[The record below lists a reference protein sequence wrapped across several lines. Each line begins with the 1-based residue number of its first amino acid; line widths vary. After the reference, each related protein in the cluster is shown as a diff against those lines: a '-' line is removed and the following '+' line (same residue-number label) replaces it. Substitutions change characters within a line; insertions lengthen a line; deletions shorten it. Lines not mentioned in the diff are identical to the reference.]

1 MKKTVDSYLKSFSK
15 EEKEALE
22 ELRQIIRS
30 VSKFEECIYY
40 NIPAFKYK
48 GKYVA
53 AFRMHAH
60 HIGFY
65 PCSGSILNNFKAELK
80 DFKTSIGAVQFP
92 KGKTFPRLLIKKII
106 KARMKAIRQASK

>member
-1 MKKTVDSYLKSFSK
+1 MMKNIDAYLKSLPK
-15 EEKEALE
+15 EEQIMLE
-22 ELRQIIRS
+22 ELRKVILS

-53 AFRMHAH
+53 AIRMHKR

-65 PCSGSILNNFKAELK
+65 PCSGSILSKFKKEMK
-80 DFKTSIGAVQFP
+80 DFKTSIGAVQIP
-92 KGKTFPRLLIKKII
+92 KGKSLPKSLIKKII
-106 KARMKAIRQASK
+106 RERMKAISKAK